1 MGDLGLVPKVRIGTV
16 IAEQWTIKKKLG
28 EGSCGT
34 VFLLANISN
43 PKAHAAMKVEPLMLN
58 GNDEI
63 LKMEVFVLKKMQKSK
78 HACRLFSA
86 GRTNTF
92 NYMIMSLLGKN
103 LSDLRFMMPSKRFT
117 TSTSLRLGKQ
127 GLQKLNRNFL
137 VFIHAFCSV
146 LLHNDVQDLHG
157 AGFIHRD
164 VKPLNFSLG
173 STPSTK
179 RILFLFDFGLSRQ
192 IFLPVQGTNE
202 MKLREPRK
210 KVTFRGTV
218 RYCSLNVHQ
227 HKEQGRHDDLISLL
241 YTIVELIT
249 GELPWR
255 GLNRRESASVKAS
268 VPDKKLFNQCPG
280 NFLTIYTYLKGLEYN
295 DLPNYEFIDKKFDI
309 ILSNQNIKDESPYDW
324 ERGGRYFDDVAGK
337 VMPKRHRNPDEQVE
351 KDSSSTV
358 KEEVPSTEEGPST
371 GGDDSDMTGVDNEN
385 TLEDLEEIK

>member
-1 MGDLGLVPKVRIGTV
+1 MGDLGLKPNIRIGAI

-58 GNDEI
+58 RDDEI

-92 NYMIMSLLGKN
+92 SYMIMSLLGQN
-103 LSDLRFMMPSKRFT
+103 LSDLRYMMPSKRFT

-127 GLQKLNRNFL
+127 GLQALKD
-137 VFIHAFCSV
+137 
-146 LLHNDVQDLHG
+146 LHNI
-157 AGFIHRD
+157 GFIHRD

-173 STPSTK
+173 STQSTK
-179 RILFLFDFGLSRQ
+179 RLLFLFDFGLSRQ

-210 KVTFRGTV
+210 KVAFRGTV

-241 YTIVELIT
+241 YTVVELIT

-255 GLNRRESASVKAS
+255 GLNRRESASIKANL
-268 VPDKKLFNQCPG
+268 PDRKLFNQCPG
-280 NFLTIYTYLKGLEYN
+280 NFGTIYSYLKGLEYK
-295 DLPNYEFIDKKFDI
+295 DLPSYEFIDKKFDDTL
-309 ILSNQNIKDESPYDW
+309 LSKNIKDESPFDW
-324 ERGGRYFDDVAGK
+324 ESGGRYFDDVAGK
-337 VMPKRHRNPDEQVE
+337 VMTRRSKNPDEQVE
-351 KDSSSTV
+351 RDSVHYPEYLMQILQSSTV
-358 KEEVPSTEEGPST
+358 KEEAPSTEEGPATEGNESEMF
-371 GGDDSDMTGVDNEN
+371 GIDKEN
-385 TLEDLEEIK
+385 TLEDLQEIK